1 MLSPQFFT
9 RRQLIPSNSNSLSL
23 FIWFLP
29 LHLFL
34 TLITTIPS
42 SSYIQLYSSNWLL
55 LATASRER
63 WRMTLKGSLSSHL
76 CFHSH
81 MSLSLP
87 LQKPPKSMISRLTLA
102 LYCWWGVKGSTLCWK
117 RWIDLGLGVVKNL
130 QERWGSFFVKGE
142 PRSVSC
148 GSTFPILFPPSIL
161 FWDFKVLFFSSL
173 SNTPFW
179 DRPLSGAVGS
189 YSDSNPIIV
198 THNHSHTLSKLP
210 TFRSVLAAIW

>member
-1 MLSPQFFT
+1 MLSAPFFT
-9 RRQLIPSNSNSLSL
+9 RRQLILSTSNSLSL

-87 LQKPPKSMISRLTLA
+87 LQKPPNSMISRLTLA
-102 LYCWWGVKGSTLCWK
+102 LYCWWGAKGSTLCWK
-117 RWIDLGLGVVKNL
+117 RWIDLGLGVVKNFR
-130 QERWGSFFVKGE
+130 EWRGYYFVEGDS
-142 PRSVSC
+142 RSVSW
-148 GSTFPILFPPSIL
+148 GSTFPILLHLSL
-161 FWDFKVLFFSSL
+161 FSWDFKVPFSSP

-179 DRPLSGAVGS
+179 DIWSCWKLLRFKNSHCNPYSLSH
-189 YSDSNPIIV
+189 PI
-198 THNHSHTLSKLP
+198 
-210 TFRSVLAAIW
+210 